1 MPHVKKMPAAPP
13 RPDRDLVKRMRMY
26 QVATALID
34 LAWDDAEILLHH
46 PITKDSASQLFTAV
60 VSIAA
65 NLAEG
70 YSRSSGRDRARIFE
84 YALGSAR
91 ESTVWYEAVA
101 RVLPEGTLEARSESL
116 EEIKGMLLATIPR
129 ERSRL
134 IRPAKSQ
141 ASGKE

>member
-1 MPHVKKMPAAPP
+1 MPHSKKMPSEPP
-13 RPDRDLVKRMRMY
+13 VPDRDLIKRMKVY
-26 QVATALID
+26 QIAAALME
-34 LAWDDAEILLHH
+34 LAWEDAQIALYH

-60 VSIAA
+60 ASIAA

-91 ESTVWYEAVA
+91 ESSVWYEAVG
-101 RVLPEGTLEARSESL
+101 RVLPNGTLDDRSEKL
-116 EEIKGMLLATIPR
+116 EEVKRILLAVIPR

-134 IRPAKSQ
+134 IRPAKDSN
-141 ASGKE
+141 A